1 MTIAEANQYLR
12 KELNKIYAGLDNEQ
26 NPSSQIKVTLGN
38 SRTIQ
43 VNVMGKCSNRE
54 LMHCLLSTVFHAL
67 YRAGG
72 VSDIGS
78 LRNIQVVRGGQK
90 IATVDVYDFI
100 MKGKIN
106 DDIRLQEGDVIIVP
120 PYEALV
126 SIEGNVKR
134 PMKYEMKNNESV
146 ATLLKY
152 AGGFSGMPIPVLP
165 HDSSKRKG
173 VSDLYD

>member
-1 MTIAEANQYLR
+1 
-12 KELNKIYAGLDNEQ
+12 
-26 NPSSQIKVTLGN
+26 
-38 SRTIQ
+38 
-43 VNVMGKCSNRE
+43 
-54 LMHCLLSTVFHAL
+54 
-67 YRAGG
+67 
-72 VSDIGS
+72 
-78 LRNIQVVRGGQK
+78 
-90 IATVDVYDFI
+90 

-152 AGGFSGMPIPVLP
+152 AGGFSGDAYTRSLRMIVKTERSIRFIRLMILIIPY
-165 HDSSKRKG
+165 SR
-173 VSDLYD
+173 

>member
-1 MTIAEANQYLR
+1 M
-12 KELNKIYAGLDNEQ
+12 
-26 NPSSQIKVTLGN
+26 
-38 SRTIQ
+38 
-43 VNVMGKCSNRE
+43 
-54 LMHCLLSTVFHAL
+54 FHAL

-152 AGGFSGMPIPVLP
+152 AGGFSGDAYTRSLRMIRQNG
-165 HDSSKRKG
+165 KEYQI
-173 VSDLYD
+173 LYD

>member
-1 MTIAEANQYLR
+1 MNRTRPHKSRLLWETAGRSSERDGEVFQPGT
-12 KELNKIYAGLDNEQ
+12 YAL
-26 NPSSQIKVTLGN
+26 SSF
-38 SRTIQ
+38 
-43 VNVMGKCSNRE
+43 
-54 LMHCLLSTVFHAL
+54 STVFHAL

-152 AGGFSGMPIPVLP
+152 AGGFSGMPIPVL
-165 HDSSKRKG
+165 SA
-173 VSDLYD
+173 

>member
-1 MTIAEANQYLR
+1 MMI
-12 KELNKIYAGLDNEQ
+12 
-26 NPSSQIKVTLGN
+26 SV
-38 SRTIQ
+38 
-43 VNVMGKCSNRE
+43 
-54 LMHCLLSTVFHAL
+54 
-67 YRAGG
+67 
-72 VSDIGS
+72 
-78 LRNIQVVRGGQK
+78 
-90 IATVDVYDFI
+90 
-100 MKGKIN
+100 
-106 DDIRLQEGDVIIVP
+106 LQEGDVIIVP

-173 VSDLYD
+173 GSIRFIRLMILIIPYSR

>member
-1 MTIAEANQYLR
+1 M
-12 KELNKIYAGLDNEQ
+12 
-26 NPSSQIKVTLGN
+26 
-38 SRTIQ
+38 
-43 VNVMGKCSNRE
+43 
-54 LMHCLLSTVFHAL
+54 
-67 YRAGG
+67 
-72 VSDIGS
+72 SDIGS

-152 AGGFSGMPIPVLP
+152 AVDSRGCLYPFSP
-165 HDSSKRKG
+165 HDSSKWKG

>member
-1 MTIAEANQYLR
+1 MCRPGT
-12 KELNKIYAGLDNEQ
+12 YAL
-26 NPSSQIKVTLGN
+26 SSF
-38 SRTIQ
+38 
-43 VNVMGKCSNRE
+43 
-54 LMHCLLSTVFHAL
+54 STVFHAL

-152 AGGFSGMPIPVLP
+152 AGGFSGDAYTRSLRMIRQNGKEYQIYTIDDIDYSVFQVKDGDALTAEAIL
-165 HDSSKRKG
+165 DRFENKLEIKG
-173 VSDLYD
+173 AVYRPGI

>member
-1 MTIAEANQYLR
+1 
-12 KELNKIYAGLDNEQ
+12 
-26 NPSSQIKVTLGN
+26 
-38 SRTIQ
+38 
-43 VNVMGKCSNRE
+43 
-54 LMHCLLSTVFHAL
+54 
-67 YRAGG
+67 
-72 VSDIGS
+72 
-78 LRNIQVVRGGQK
+78 
-90 IATVDVYDFI
+90 

-146 ATLLKY
+146 ATLLKD
-152 AGGFSGMPIPVLP
+152 ARWILGGCLYPFSP
-165 HDSSKRKG
+165 HDSSKWKG